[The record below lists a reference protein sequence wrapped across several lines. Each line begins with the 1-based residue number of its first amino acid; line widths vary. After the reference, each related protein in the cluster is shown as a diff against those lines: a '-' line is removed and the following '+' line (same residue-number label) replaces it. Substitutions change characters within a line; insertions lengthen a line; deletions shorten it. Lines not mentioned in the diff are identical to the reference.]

1 MPRSVHVPQRQN
13 QTSCLLLEKPPQEVR
28 AQPLTSQNGVA
39 SRCGR
44 AAMAENRT
52 MKEKPALCIQGMA
65 RKFVRESIIEDA
77 ATRLIVQIMTE
88 VADAHI
94 APRDAE
100 IASLRAQL
108 DEARARVK
116 TFEMAIAQLPEMP
129 AIMDERAA
137 RRRAIED
144 AANVVA
150 RSVFP
155 LPTDAEIARDGGGI
169 AVMRAAAMAR
179 DAIEQQIRALLSES
193 KT

>member
-28 AQPLTSQNGVA
+28 AQPVTSENGVA
-39 SRCGR
+39 SRCGC

-77 ATRLIVQIMTE
+77 ATRLITQIMTE

-100 IASLRAQL
+100 ITSLRAQL
-108 DEARARVK
+108 DEARAAFTQIREHTK
-116 TFEMAIAQLPEMP
+116 
-129 AIMDERAA
+129 D
-137 RRRAIED
+137 
-144 AANVVA
+144 VVDDD
-150 RSVFP
+150 
-155 LPTDAEIARDGGGI
+155 LI
-169 AVMRAAAMAR
+169 AVVDMIAEDFLDPSKRAPL
-179 DAIEQQIRALLSES
+179 RALLSES